1 MWVLFLFAFLAGIAT
16 VLSPCVLPVLPALLS
31 AGAGRGRL
39 RPIGI
44 VLGVICSFTFFT
56 LMLTS
61 LVQLTG
67 ISPDILRYLA
77 IALIAGFG
85 LAMIFPSI
93 GEKFAQATSGVVNLG
108 QTVQQQS
115 TQLGSGFWSGFV
127 LGIALGLV
135 WTPCAGPILG
145 AITTLVATSAVT
157 WTAVLMTLSYSI
169 GAALPMLAIIYGGR
183 KILNLSR
190 GLSSYSEWIR
200 KGLGVLM
207 ILAALAMAFHYDVQF
222 QTMATKYV
230 PFINVDENAHV
241 KEELEKL
248 RTGNPD
254 FILPSERV
262 LKEMRC
268 FPRESRPLSLPG
280 LQGE

>member
-1 MWVLFLFAFLAGIAT
+1 
-16 VLSPCVLPVLPALLS
+16 
-31 AGAGRGRL
+31 
-39 RPIGI
+39 
-44 VLGVICSFTFFT
+44 
-56 LMLTS
+56 
-61 LVQLTG
+61 
-67 ISPDILRYLA
+67 
-77 IALIAGFG
+77 
-85 LAMIFPSI
+85 MIFPSI

-200 KGLGVLM
+200 KGLGPM

-262 LKEMRC
+262 LKGNAQ
-268 FPRESRPLSLPG
+268 FPEGIKAPELAGIAGWINTEPYKEPFTLDSLKGKVVLIDFWTYSCINCIRTLPY
-280 LQGE
+280 LKEWNAKYRDKAW